1 MFFDQ
6 QVVPTLPR
14 LISPHKNA
22 LRRAGMQSHFFNA
35 AVQRPEN
42 GDLPDSTIFLL
53 LLKILFLFYFQLF
66 LIDFNDM
73 GYL

>member
-22 LRRAGMQSHFFNA
+22 LRRTGMQSHFFKA
-35 AVQRPEN
+35 SGSAPGKR
-42 GDLPDSTIFLL
+42 GFTGFYHIFIIIKNTVFILL
-53 LLKILFLFYFQLF
+53 SIVS
-66 LIDFNDM
+66 D
-73 GYL
+73 